1 MCENIHGG
9 NDYVYEN
16 QSPASASGS
25 VEARISTQRRAAESQ
40 AASRSVDPS
49 YFYRRIK

>member
-9 NDYVYEN
+9 NNYVYEN

-25 VEARISTQRRAAESQ
+25 VEARISTQQRAAESQ
-40 AASRSVDPS
+40 AAS
-49 YFYRRIK
+49 